1 MTNAIAIMMHAKYG
15 NRSKKVLYGYMMAA
29 ITDLLYKIDRTF
41 IETVNK
47 LKKSNQYITFGDV
60 SFLSICCISLNVI
73 FFYSFEEFDK
83 VVVSYFIYYYFKYSL

>member
-15 NRSKKVLYGYMMAA
+15 NRWKKVLYGYMMAA

-60 SFLSICCISLNVI
+60 SFLSISCISLNVI